1 MQSGMEVIPNCHF
14 DTYTSKNNSLDIARY
29 YPVIDL
35 EWLIAFI
42 KVNDTIEKLYVEN
55 WILHAK
61 FMVHV

>member
-42 KVNDTIEKLYVEN
+42 KVMIQ
-55 WILHAK
+55 
-61 FMVHV
+61 